1 MIDAFELMK
10 YANTYSVCFHL
21 LYGKGRE
28 TGLAERKECLLASP
42 RTFYRADDQA
52 QIE

>member
-1 MIDAFELMK
+1 MVSYKAL
-10 YANTYSVCFHL
+10 NTFNVCFHL

-42 RTFYRADDQA
+42 MTFYRADDQA
-52 QIE
+52 QIG